1 MALTSPNASLVA
13 LDAMA
18 FDCETTGLDAR
29 SARIVQFAA
38 VPILKGAMLRDRA
51 LTRLVNPGIAIP
63 PQTTRV
69 HGITDAAVAG
79 EPSFSALAKDL
90 EGFIGHRTLI
100 GHSISFD
107 LAMLAREFELCGVA
121 WTRPRALDIRLLG
134 RIVAPTLAEHDLD
147 RLCAWLGIEIE
158 GRHTAPG
165 DAIAAGMAFL
175 ALVPMLRA
183 NGIRTVA
190 EAEAACVELAERDA
204 RASGGLFVSEPKAA
218 LSSAASVKLDTFA
231 YRHLVSD
238 VMSAP
243 PVVVPSSL
251 SLREAIHRMIA
262 GNLSSV
268 FVELENRSY
277 GIVTERDALRAIHE
291 DQDAAAKSI
300 GAIARSPLLG
310 VEHDDF
316 VYRAIGRMERL
327 GIRHLAVWRG
337 TEVVGALTPRNLLRN
352 RATQSI
358 VIGDAIAGATA
369 ASDLASC
376 WSSTPEMA
384 ASLLSEQVNARL
396 IANILSGEICA
407 MTRRAAELAVE
418 DMAASGRGPP
428 PTPYCILVLG
438 SGGRGESLLAADQD
452 NAIIYKTGERGGP
465 TDVWFADMAQRMNDI
480 LDQSGIPLCK
490 GGVMASKEPWRHDT
504 AGWNDLVN
512 SWVRRQKPEDLL
524 NVDIF
529 FDAIAVH
536 GDAQLAD
543 EVLHRASR
551 LARQSNDF
559 LMMLTELARNWQP
572 PFGVLG
578 AFRKTN
584 GRVDCKKVGLMP
596 IFTCAR
602 VLALRHGID
611 ARSTLERL
619 KGVRDRGLASLE
631 AVERILAAHET
642 LLRYV
647 LQQQIIDGERGIK
660 LSPRVDIDRLD
671 AHGKKELKGAILA
684 VREVI
689 DIVSEGRL

>member
-1 MALTSPNASLVA
+1 MKQTSPNTSLVA
-13 LDAMA
+13 LDAIT

-29 SARIVQFAA
+29 SARVVQFAA
-38 VPILKGAMLRDRA
+38 IPLLKGRLEGERA
-51 LTRLVNPGIAIP
+51 LTRLVNPGIPIP

-69 HGITDAAVAG
+69 HGIKDLDVADAPDFA
-79 EPSFSALAKDL
+79 ALAQNLVK
-90 EGFIGHRTLI
+90 FIGHRPLI

-107 LAMLAREFELCGVA
+107 LAMLAREFELCGLV
-121 WTRPRALDIRLLG
+121 WSRPRALDIRLLG
-134 RIVAPTLAEHDLD
+134 RIVAPSLAEHDLD
-147 RLCAWLGIEIE
+147 RLCAWLGVEIQ
-158 GRHTAPG
+158 GRHTAMG
-165 DAIAAGMAFL
+165 DAMAAGMAFL

-204 RASGGLFVSEPKAA
+204 RATGGLFVSEPKAA
-218 LSSAASVKLDTFA
+218 LAAAGSVKLDTFA
-231 YRHLVSD
+231 YRHFVSD

-243 PVVVPSSL
+243 AVILPFNLP
-251 SLREAIHRMIA
+251 LRDAIGKMIA
-262 GNLSSV
+262 SNLSSV
-268 FVELENRSY
+268 FVELQEGGF
-277 GIVTERDALRAIHE
+277 GIITERDALRAIYD
-291 DQDAAAKSI
+291 DQSAAGKPI
-300 GAIARSPLLG
+300 GAIAQSPLLG

-327 GIRHLAVWRG
+327 GIRHLAVRRG
-337 TEVVGALTPRNLLRN
+337 AEVVGALTPRNLLRN

-358 VIGDAIAGATA
+358 VIGDAIAAAETAT
-369 ASDLASC
+369 DLAAC
-376 WSSTPEMA
+376 WSQTPEMSE
-384 ASLLSEQVNARL
+384 SLLSEQVEART
-396 IANILSGEICA
+396 IASILSGEIAA
-407 MTRRAAELAVE
+407 MTRRAAELAAAHME
-418 DMAASGRGPP
+418 ASGRGPAP
-428 PTPYCILVLG
+428 VPYCVLVLG

-452 NAIIYKTGERGGP
+452 NAIIFKVGGKGG
-465 TDVWFADMAQRMNDI
+465 TADVWFAEMAQHMNEI

-490 GGVMASKEPWRHDT
+490 GGVMASKEAWRHDV
-504 AGWNDLVN
+504 AGWNEVV
-512 SWVRRQKPEDLL
+512 SGWVRRQKPEDLL
-524 NVDIF
+524 SVDIF

-543 EVLHRASR
+543 DVVRRASH
-551 LARQSNDF
+551 LAQQSRDF
-559 LMMLTELARNWQP
+559 LMMLTELARSWQP
-572 PFGVLG
+572 PFSVLG
-578 AFRKTN
+578 GFRKVN
-584 GRVDCKKVGLMP
+584 GRLDCKKSGLMP

-619 KGVRDRGLASLE
+619 KGLRDRGIASPE
-631 AVERILAAHET
+631 AVDRILAAHET

-647 LQQQIIDGERGIK
+647 LQQQIIDGQRGIT